1 MFEIQIAIATL
12 APIVSC
18 IQLLPQLHKT
28 YTTESVKHLSFYTL
42 LLIFTS
48 NLLWTLHGYFIADN
62 ALIASGFL
70 NFAIIM
76 LLLWLYV
83 KYHP

>member
-1 MFEIQIAIATL
+1 MGIQIAIATL

-28 YTTESVKHLSFYTL
+28 YTTESVKYLSFYTL

-48 NLLWTLHGYFIADN
+48 NLLWTLHGYFIEDT
-62 ALIASGFL
+62 ALIASGFI
-70 NFAIIM
+70 NFIIIV
-76 LLLWLYV
+76 LLVCLYIR
-83 KYHP
+83 YHP